1 MYDLKIFTDLI
12 EPSAINQIYE
22 MIAKPP
28 FEGAKVRIMPDAHS
42 GAGCVVGFTSTMTDK
57 IVPNVIG
64 VDIGCGMLT
73 VNLGKIGRAH
83 V

>member
-57 IVPNVIG
+57 SAWTSAAVCLPLISAI
-64 VDIGCGMLT
+64 
-73 VNLGKIGRAH
+73 
-83 V
+83 